1 MSEQA
6 LQNLSGATHAAA
18 ACDLNTGKIL
28 AIREDIGRHNA
39 LDKLIGHIVRRS
51 GLKTSNIFLLL
62 SSRASHELVVKT
74 ALAGIGTLVTISA
87 ATTMAR
93 DLAVKANINLIGF
106 VRGSKQIVYNEAES

>member
-1 MSEQA
+1 MQRGHKRQSGFIIIYNLVGSEVFQP
-6 LQNLSGATHAAA
+6 NAAEIS
-18 ACDLNTGKIL
+18 TPW
-28 AIREDIGRHNA
+28 
-39 LDKLIGHIVRRS
+39 V